1 MRKIFF
7 LLPVLLQLQLF
18 AQSNFLE
25 GYILKTETDTIYG
38 KINNRSYHENALFCE
53 FMDNN
58 GNVQQF
64 TPSDIYGYKFKPGK
78 FYVARQITVN
88 DQEKLVF
95 VEYLVNGKL
104 DIFFFQDHRLSNY
117 YFAAKDSL
125 PLQEIK
131 YSQQVVERD
140 GKQYLKQSRDYL
152 VLMGHL
158 TSDAPKV
165 HDKLNRLGKP
175 THNDLISFARSY
187 HYEVCTDEECIVY
200 EKKLPLKFIAK
211 TSGGIFWLGFDAKKL
226 DLSLYSAE
234 LMIQQPLKSESIYV
248 GIGVDWIQGDKD
260 SIDYRF
266 RYLIPL
272 SINYHSPRSGFSP
285 LFSYKFYVDFGFGI
299 HVASVGLKWQK
310 RKLALTANASLC
322 YALTFPP
329 QIAYTALNIGVAV
342 NLN

>member
-18 AQSNFLE
+18 AQTNFRE

-53 FMDNN
+53 FMDSD
-58 GNVQQF
+58 GNVQRF
-64 TPSDIYGYKFKPGK
+64 TPNDIYGYKFKPGK
-78 FYVARQITVN
+78 YYVARQITVN

-104 DIFFFQDHRLSNY
+104 DIFFFQDHMLNNY

-125 PLQEIK
+125 SLKEIK

-140 GKQYLKQSRDYL
+140 GKHYLKQSRDYL

-158 TSDAPKV
+158 TSDAPNV
-165 HDKLNRLGKP
+165 HDKLNKLGKP

-187 HYEVCTDEECIVY
+187 HHEVCSDEECIVY
-200 EKKLPLKFIAK
+200 EKRLPLKFIAK
-211 TSGGIFWLGFDAKKL
+211 ASGGGLLLFGVSEKKV
-226 DLSLYSAE
+226 LSLYRAE
-234 LMIQQPLKSESIYV
+234 LMLQQPVKSESIYV
-248 GIGVDWIQGDKD
+248 GIGVEWIQGAKD
-260 SIDYRF
+260 TIDPRF
-266 RYLIPL
+266 RYLIPI
-272 SINYHSPRSGFSP
+272 SINYHSPRSGISP
-285 LFSYKFYVDFGFGI
+285 LFSYKFYLDFGFGI
-299 HVASVGLKWQK
+299 HVASIGLKWQK
-310 RKLALTANASLC
+310 SKLAFTANANLC

-342 NLN
+342 DLN